1 MENKV
6 YNWLV
11 KKGTISVRKNGDY
24 ITLQLDYENGESC
37 LLTRADNDE
46 IIQLLTTIAEQIW
59 ENPNY
64 ERKPYTKQLY
74 EKTDNAY
81 YWEIN
86 GSKLIIRY
94 NENENATEIRSDESK
109 ELNIEINYII
119 EIVQILEHLS
129 R

>member
-74 EKTDNAY
+74 EKIDNDY

>member
-11 KKGTISVRKNGDY
+11 KKGTISVRKNGDL

-74 EKTDNAY
+74 EKIDNDY

>member
-11 KKGTISVRKNGDY
+11 KKGTISVRKNGDL
-24 ITLQLDYENGESC
+24 IMLQLDYENGESC

-74 EKTDNAY
+74 EKIDNDY

>member
-74 EKTDNAY
+74 EKIDNDY

-86 GSKLIIRY
+86 GSKLIIKY
-94 NENENATEIRSDESK
+94 NEIDNATEIRSDESK

>member
-11 KKGTISVRKNGDY
+11 KKGTISVRKNGDL

-37 LLTRADNDE
+37 LLTRSDNDE

-74 EKTDNAY
+74 EKIDNDY
-81 YWEIN
+81 YWKIN

>member
-1 MENKV
+1 MENKI
-6 YNWLV
+6 YNWFV
-11 KKGTISVRKNGDY
+11 KKGTISVRKNGDL

-37 LLTRADNDE
+37 LLTRSDNDE

-59 ENPNY
+59 ENPNH

-74 EKTDNAY
+74 EKIDNDY

>member
-11 KKGTISVRKNGDY
+11 KKGTISVRKNGDL

-74 EKTDNAY
+74 EKIDNDY

-94 NENENATEIRSDESK
+94 NENATEIRSDESK